1 MKQYLVLLGIGLA
14 IMPAFAQTNF
24 TSSTLG
30 MIEARQIGPAVMGG
44 RITSID
50 GVNNNPRI
58 LYIGSAGGGV
68 WKTTNG
74 GASFSSIFDKYCQ
87 SIGAVTIDQNRPDTI
102 WVGTGESNMRN
113 TVSYGNGIY
122 KSTNGGADWKKVGL
136 DSSEHIAKVI
146 IHPKSPDNVFVA
158 VPGKLWS
165 DSKDRGVYQTTD
177 GGKTWNKIFYINE
190 YTGCADLVM
199 DPNNPE
205 VMLASM
211 WEFRRKPY
219 SFNSG
224 GKSSGLFK
232 TTDGGKNWKKI
243 TNGLP
248 EGDLGRIAMT
258 MAPSAPNNMVAIME
272 AKKTGLYISADG
284 GDTWKKQS
292 ATLNVEARPFYFST
306 IVIDPKDPK
315 RVYRPAFVFSISD
328 DGGYSFTEANNSGG
342 WVHSDHHA
350 LWINPQNT
358 SHMYL
363 GTDGGVYVSLDRGN
377 SWIFLNSIPVS
388 QFYHVSVDN
397 QEPYNVYGGLQD
409 NGSWM
414 APSQSSGGIE
424 NRDWQNLF
432 GGDGFWVQP
441 DLTDPDICYLEYQGG
456 NMFRVNKKSGHSV
469 SIKPYP
475 AIGDEKLRWHWN
487 TALVMSPKNPKTIY
501 TASQYL
507 YKSSNQ
513 GQLFTKISPDLTTND
528 KNKQKQEESGGLSAD
543 NTSAENHCIIYS
555 VAESPLDENQI
566 WAGTDDGNLQY
577 TTDGGKT
584 WNNVSANY
592 AKAGIPAGTW
602 VSSIQPSNFDKNV
615 VYATFDNHT
624 YGDMK
629 TYVGK
634 SSDLGRSWTLLTS
647 SDFRGHANKILE
659 DLKNKDLLFLGTEM
673 GLFVTLDGGK
683 KWVLM
688 KNNIPEYLMTR
699 DLTIQEK
706 TNDLVIASHG
716 RGILIVDNI
725 SILRELNSTL
735 LDQPVHIFEPKATAI
750 TTGNYN
756 LGGFPEGGG
765 YTAGNTPELP
775 EITYYLK
782 DRVNT
787 GEVKVEIL
795 DKDGKLVQSIPASKR
810 KGINKVYWNMRSA
823 PPKVPTGGTK
833 LDFGGFTGP
842 IVMPGDYK
850 VQLKIGDKVVLS
862 NLKLVHDPKA
872 KYTPADR
879 ELQNLTTIELF
890 KMSENLADLNDQVVA
905 QQTQLKAK
913 MDKVKNEKNKKVLQE
928 YFDEMEK
935 VRSEILATKQ
945 TSIFADEERLREQ
958 LGEVYGSVA
967 GTEEKP
973 TNSQTDRI
981 KSLKFDIGKTETVAK
996 TNYTKYFT
1004 KVNEIL
1010 KKEKVEPLKPA
1021 TLGGIDKRS

>member
-1 MKQYLVLLGIGLA
+1 MKSTLFLIVLIA
-14 IMPAFAQTNF
+14 ISYTSFSQNNF
-24 TSSTLG
+24 NSSTIGSLQ
-30 MIEARQIGPAVMGG
+30 ARQIGPAVMGG
-44 RITSID
+44 RISAIT

-58 LYIGSAGGGV
+58 IYIGSAGGGV
-68 WKTTNG
+68 WKTTNA

-87 SIGAVTIDQNRPDTI
+87 SIGDIVIDQKRPDTV

-122 KSTNGGADWKKVGL
+122 KSTNGGADWKKMGL
-136 DSSEHIAKVI
+136 DSSEHISKIVI
-146 IHPKSPDNVFVA
+146 NPNNPDNIFVA

-165 DSKDRGVYQTTD
+165 DSKERGVYETKD
-177 GGKTWNKIFYINE
+177 GGKTWTKIFYINE
-190 YTGCADLVM
+190 TTGCADLIM
-199 DPNNPE
+199 DPRNPD
-205 VMLASM
+205 VLLASM

-232 TTDGGKNWKKI
+232 SIDGGKNWKKI
-243 TNGLP
+243 TSGMP
-248 EGDLGRIAMT
+248 EGDLGRIAMA
-258 MAPSAPNNMVAIME
+258 MAPSAPNNLVAIME
-272 AKKTGLYISADG
+272 AKKTGLYISDDG
-284 GDTWKKQS
+284 GDSWKKQS

-306 IVIDPKDPK
+306 IVIDPINPK
-315 RVYRPAFVFSISD
+315 RVYRPAFMFSISD

-358 SHMYL
+358 NHMYL
-363 GTDGGVYVSLDRGN
+363 GTDGGVYVSMDKGN

-414 APSQSSGGIE
+414 APSSSSGGIE

-441 DLTDPDICYLEYQGG
+441 DLTDNDIVYLEYQGG
-456 NMFRVNKKSGHSV
+456 NMSRVNKKNGHSV

-475 AIGDEKLRWHWN
+475 EVGQEKLRWQWN
-487 TALVMSPKNPKTIY
+487 TVLTGSPTNPKTLY
-501 TASQYL
+501 TGSQFL
-507 YKSSNQ
+507 YKSLNK
-513 GQLFTKISPDLTTND
+513 GQNFQRISPDLTTND
-528 KNKQKQEESGGLSAD
+528 KSKQKQEESGGLSAD

-555 VAESPLDENQI
+555 IAESPLDENMI
-566 WAGTDDGNLQY
+566 WVGTDDGNIQY
-577 TTDGGKT
+577 TTDGGKN
-584 WNNVSANY
+584 WNNVTSNY
-592 AKAGIPAGTW
+592 SKSGVPAGTW
-602 VSSIQPSNFDKNV
+602 VSSIQPSHFDKNV

-629 TYVGK
+629 TYLAK
-634 SSDLGRSWTLLTS
+634 SSDLGKNWQIINS
-647 SDFRGHANKILE
+647 SEFRGHANKILE
-659 DLKNKDLLFLGTEM
+659 DLKNKDMLFLGTEH
-673 GLFVTLDGGK
+673 GLFMTLDGGK
-683 KWVLM
+683 KWILM

-699 DLTIQEK
+699 DLVIHPK

-716 RGILIVDNI
+716 RGILIIDNI
-725 SILRELNSTL
+725 SILRELNSNI
-735 LDQPVHIFEPKATAI
+735 LDKDIYLFNSKPTNI

-765 YTAGNTPELP
+765 YTGNNVVELP

-782 DRVNT
+782 DRVNS
-787 GEVKVEIL
+787 GEVKIEIQ
-795 DKDGKLVQSIPASKR
+795 DKDGKLIQSIPGSKR
-810 KGINKVYWNMRSA
+810 KGINKVTWNMRSA

-833 LDFGGFTGP
+833 LDFGGFVGP
-842 IVMPGDYK
+842 LVMPGDYK
-850 VQLKIGDKVVLS
+850 VVLKVGDKTVENIITL
-862 NLKLVHDPKA
+862 NHDPNA
-872 KYTPADR
+872 KYTKEDR
-879 ELQNLTTIELF
+879 EVQNLTTLELF
-890 KMSENLADLNDQVVA
+890 KMSENLADLNDQVTN
-905 QQTQLKAK
+905 QQKQLK
-913 MDKVKNEKNKKVLQE
+913 DRLEKVKSEKNKKVLQE
-928 YFDEMEK
+928 YYDELEK
-935 VRSEILATKQ
+935 VRGEILATKQ

-981 KSLKFDIGKTETVAK
+981 KSLKYDIGKTEDKAK
-996 TNYTKYFT
+996 ENVNKYFN
-1004 KVNEIL
+1004 KVNDIL
-1010 KKEKVEPLKPA
+1010 KKEKLE
-1021 TLGGIDKRS
+1021 TLPSTNLSIQGKKS